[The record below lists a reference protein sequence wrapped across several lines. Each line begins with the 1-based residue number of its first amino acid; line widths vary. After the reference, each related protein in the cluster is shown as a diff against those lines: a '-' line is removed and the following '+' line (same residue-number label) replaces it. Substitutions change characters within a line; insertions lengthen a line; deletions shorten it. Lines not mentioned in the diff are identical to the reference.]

1 MTVAEYLTEWLA
13 TVVQPNLRWKS
24 YQVYRWAVV
33 GHIIPGLGNK
43 PLAELVPLDIQRL
56 LVAKRDEGLAQNSL
70 AKIHGALK
78 SALTTAEQWG
88 LVETNAARKVSPL
101 KAGMRRPKPLSRAEV
116 RLLFAA
122 VVGDRLEALYVLAVT
137 VGMRQGE
144 LLGLSWDDVDLGCG
158 KLFVRQQL
166 QRQSGGPRLVPLKT
180 KASRRV
186 LNLPVLAIEALEAH
200 RGRQSV
206 ERIQKGVGGPG
217 GWAETGLVFVNRS
230 GAPLDG
236 QRVSKWFHGHLEAA
250 GLEDRTFHA
259 LRHTCASLLV
269 EDDVQP
275 KIIQATLGHSSIQAT
290 MEIYAHVS
298 TEVQVRAARA
308 MDRLL
313 TEGSERG
320 TMGSD

>member
-144 LLGLSWDDVDLGCG
+144 LLGLSWDDVDLG
-158 KLFVRQQL
+158 
-166 QRQSGGPRLVPLKT
+166 
-180 KASRRV
+180 
-186 LNLPVLAIEALEAH
+186 
-200 RGRQSV
+200 
-206 ERIQKGVGGPG
+206 
-217 GWAETGLVFVNRS
+217 
-230 GAPLDG
+230 
-236 QRVSKWFHGHLEAA
+236 
-250 GLEDRTFHA
+250 
-259 LRHTCASLLV
+259 
-269 EDDVQP
+269 
-275 KIIQATLGHSSIQAT
+275 
-290 MEIYAHVS
+290 
-298 TEVQVRAARA
+298 
-308 MDRLL
+308 
-313 TEGSERG
+313 
-320 TMGSD
+320 